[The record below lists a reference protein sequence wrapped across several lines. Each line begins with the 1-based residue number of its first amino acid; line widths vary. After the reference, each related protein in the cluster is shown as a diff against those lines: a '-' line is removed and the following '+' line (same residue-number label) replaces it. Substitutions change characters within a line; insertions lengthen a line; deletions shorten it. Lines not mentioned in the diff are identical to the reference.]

1 MQTLTTILYSFD
13 ITDFT
18 SMDQQQRMGKLRYFK
33 MYLVGIGYALLAQL
47 FYGWVFSFCLV
58 CRKKKIKTKKN
69 LMFGY

>member
-47 FYGWVFSFCLV
+47 FYG
-58 CRKKKIKTKKN
+58 
-69 LMFGY
+69 